1 MRIFGIIFTHKTPHP
16 SLCDTVSSR
25 RRQEKQKTAD
35 YVIDLGPKE
44 SLAMEIACA
53 LKDVFV
59 ASVEVNGETLEI
71 AFLDGKTFQ
80 LIVKEK

>member
-1 MRIFGIIFTHKTPHP
+1 MMVT
-16 SLCDTVSSR
+16 
-25 RRQEKQKTAD
+25 
-35 YVIDLGPKE
+35 KE